1 MGGPGRVDRSQ
12 VTAALLAGG
21 RSRRM
26 GVEKALLVLDG
37 ERLIERAAGA
47 LSLFPRRMLV
57 LDRPGDGPLR
67 GGQILP
73 DWPRAYD
80 RFPDAGPL
88 GALVTALAASSTPWV
103 VLAACDMPFLTAEYY
118 DALIARLDPACR
130 VLVPRWE
137 EGAEPL
143 AGAYHRDALPVLV
156 EAVSRGELAVMDAVA
171 GLPHCPVEPG
181 WLEPLAPRRLFRN
194 VNRPEEYQALWHE
207 GPTPAQRAFAA
218 AEAVSLEEARDRLLA
233 MIAPL
238 PEEVIPLAEARG
250 RRLARAVR
258 APGPVPREARSAL
271 DGYALRCADVPRPD
285 DGGVAWIP
293 LAGERRAVPGDPAP
307 LRAGTAWRV
316 ATGAVLPAGAD
327 AVVRWEET
335 EIRAGVDG
343 ASLVGLRRLPRTG
356 EGVVPAGEEAQAGDL
371 LLDGGG
377 VIDGASLGR
386 LATAGLVQVP
396 VRRSPRVWLL
406 TVGDELLPLGVAYRP
421 GGTYESNGLMLGAWL
436 RDLGAEVTL
445 RGPVPDDREA
455 LVAALL
461 EAARAKADLIVT
473 CGGISAG
480 PYDLVAPTLEA
491 MGARLLFRRLAI
503 HPGKACAAAN
513 LAGLGVVALSGS
525 PGAAAL
531 DFWLVVRPAV
541 ERLLGRAWEPLRVQ
555 LRLAGGYPR
564 TSRQRRFLWAS
575 LERGPDGGLWARP
588 GPIQRASAVTS
599 LQAATCLVEVA
610 EGSGPLAEG
619 DPATV
624 WLLSV
629 KA

>member
-1 MGGPGRVDRSQ
+1 MGGPARVDRSQ

-37 ERLIERAAGA
+37 QRLVERAAGA

-67 GGQILP
+67 DGRILP
-73 DWPRAYD
+73 NWPRVYD

-103 VLAACDMPFLTAEYY
+103 VLAACDMPFLTAAYY
-118 DALIARLDPACR
+118 EALLARLDPACR

-137 EGAEPL
+137 GGAEPL
-143 AGAYHRDALPVLV
+143 AGAYHRDALPWLV
-156 EAVSRGELAVMDAVA
+156 EAVSRGELAVMEAVA

-194 VNRPEEYQALWHE
+194 VNRPEEYEALWQE
-207 GPTPAQRAFAA
+207 GPTPAQRAFAS
-218 AEAVSLEEARDRLLA
+218 AEAVSLEEASRRLLDG
-233 MIAPL
+233 ISPL
-238 PEEVIPLAEARG
+238 PEEMVPLTEARG

-258 APGPVPREARSAL
+258 APGPVPQEARSAL
-271 DGYALRCADVPRPD
+271 DGYALRCADLPRLEA
-285 DGGVAWIP
+285 GGVVWIP
-293 LAGERRAVPGDPAP
+293 LAGARRAGPGDPAP
-307 LRAGTAWRV
+307 LPPGTACRV
-316 ATGAVLPAGAD
+316 ATGAMLPTGAD

-335 EIRAGVDG
+335 EVRADAGG
-343 ASLVGLRRLPRTG
+343 TYLVGLRRLPESG
-356 EGVVPAGEEAQAGDL
+356 EGVVPAGEEARAGDL
-371 LLDGGG
+371 LLDEGS

-396 VRRSPRVWLL
+396 VRRPPRVWLL
-406 TVGDELLPLGVAYRP
+406 TVGDELLPPGAPYRP

-461 EAARAKADLIVT
+461 EAARARPDLIVT

-480 PYDLVAPTLEA
+480 PYDLVAPALEA
-491 MGARLLFRRLAI
+491 MGARILFRRLAI
-503 HPGKACAAAN
+503 HPGKACAAAD
-513 LAGLGVVALSGS
+513 LAGLRVVALSGS

-541 ERLLGRAWEPLRVQ
+541 ERLLGRAWEPLRVR
-555 LRLAGGYPR
+555 LPLAGGYPR
-564 TSRQRRFLWAS
+564 ASRQRRFLWAS

-588 GPIQRASAVTS
+588 GPIQHASAVAS
-599 LQAATCLVEVA
+599 LQAANCLIEVT
-610 EGSGPLAEG
+610 EGSGPLAAG

-624 WLLSV
+624 WLLSM